1 MGIGP
6 LLLCVLL
13 IVVLWWGPG
22 WILGEALGV
31 RRVLLPVV
39 APLLG
44 MGVLTVI
51 GVMGNSLGLSWQ
63 LLPVTGVLLLLSAVL
78 FALRMALRRKFPD
91 KFGGPEKS
99 KPSIFGKSFFAGS
112 WWILLAGLLAGGAV
126 AATSWIVGTEGLLG
140 INQDWDIPWH
150 ANMIRLISVNHE
162 WDPSIA
168 GNFAY
173 YDTTISEAPIRSYPI
188 AFHAV
193 LSLFWPMSG
202 VSIPVFLNVFVMV
215 MMAVQ
220 LPLSTMALT
229 MLVTR
234 RPIAIAAAAAVSGW
248 FTVYPYD
255 LLWRGPLI
263 PFFAGM
269 LLVGPFAMLAV
280 KGAVERQKFW
290 IPGIAFGAVGLIAVH
305 PSLAFVVLPVL
316 LFWLLSAL
324 VRRKGRILGIT
335 VYLAVSGVMAVILG
349 LPIISQM
356 LKESERVSKQV
367 WAADTDRNGAIQ
379 NVLFL
384 NHGSMAMPIL
394 TALVAIGCLAVVL
407 RIRMWWYFG
416 PVLAFAF
423 LSVYTMGTD
432 NPRFMTLTAPFYDDQ
447 WRIFGILVML
457 LIPLAGLGVAQLG
470 EAIAWLVH
478 RVRRRQPDTGRGATA
493 AEETKIASRT
503 RTSTV
508 SAVAAAV
515 VLVVCGIA
523 AIPYFKQNAERIN
536 INTKVDGATLSASEV
551 GLLSKIDQYVPQDAT
566 VLNDSCDGS
575 VWMYALGNRMPM
587 IRHFEI
593 LPTNRQLLVL
603 QKLPELA
610 TDPEVRK
617 AASELGIEWVYVADG
632 KIRAWDEPK
641 PGLTQPDSIPY
652 LKLVVREG
660 NAALYQI
667 DWSQLPGGKDAFD
680 ADAANRL
687 QLDGV
692 SGILEN
698 RDPDGIA
705 PLGRIC

>member
-13 IVVLWWGPG
+13 IVALWWGPG
-22 WILGEALGV
+22 WLLGEALGV
-31 RRVLLPVV
+31 RRILLPVV

-51 GVMGNSLGLSWQ
+51 GVMGNALGLSWQ
-63 LLPVTGVLLLLSAVL
+63 LLPVVLVLVLLSAVL
-78 FALRMALRRKFPD
+78 FVARMAFQRRFPD
-91 KFGGPEKS
+91 KFDSPPVK
-99 KPSIFGKSFFAGS
+99 SIFGKHHFKGT
-112 WWILLAGLLAGGAV
+112 WWVIGAGLVAGGAV
-126 AATSWIVGTEGLLG
+126 AAVSWTVGTEGLLG

-173 YDTTISEAPIRSYPI
+173 YDTNIAEAPIRSYPI

-202 VSIPVFLNVFVMV
+202 VSIPVFLNVFVL
-215 MMAVQ
+215 MMMGVQ

-229 MLVTR
+229 MVVTR
-234 RPIAIAAAAAVSGW
+234 RPLAVAAAGAVSGW

-269 LLVGPFAMLAV
+269 LLVGPFVYLAV
-280 KGAVERQKFW
+280 KGAVDRRKFW

-316 LFWLLSAL
+316 VFWMLSAL
-324 VRRKGRILGIT
+324 IRRKGRILGIT
-335 VYLAVSGVMAVILG
+335 IYLAISGMLAVILG
-349 LPIISQM
+349 LPIITQM

-379 NVLFL
+379 NIIFL

-394 TALVAIGCLAVVL
+394 TGMVALGCLALVF

-432 NPRFMTLTAPFYDDQ
+432 NPRFMSLTAPFYDDQ

-457 LIPLAGLGVAQLG
+457 LIPLAGLGVAQVAEG
-470 EAIAWLVH
+470 VAWLV
-478 RVRRRQPDTGRGATA
+478 GR
-493 AEETKIASRT
+493 IRASR
-503 RTSTV
+503 STNQETG
-508 SAVAAAV
+508 SSRKGSPILTAAVAAAV
-515 VLVVCGIA
+515 LLVSGIA

-536 INTKVDGATLSASEV
+536 INTKVDGATLSKSEV
-551 GLLSKIDQYVPQDAT
+551 DLLSSMDRYVPQDAT

-603 QKLPELA
+603 QKLGDLA
-610 TDPEVRK
+610 TDDSARA
-617 AASELGIEWVYVADG
+617 AASELGIEWVYIADG
-632 KIRAWDEPK
+632 RIRAWDEPK

-652 LKLVVREG
+652 LKLVQREG

-667 DWSQLPGGKDAFD
+667 DWSQLPGGKQAFD
-680 ADAANRL
+680 AASKDRL

-698 RDPDGIA
+698 TKPDGIA

>member
-51 GVMGNSLGLSWQ
+51 GVMGNALGLSWQ
-63 LLPVTGVLLLLSAVL
+63 LLPVTAVLLVLCALL
-78 FALRMALRRKFPD
+78 FALRLALRRYFPD
-91 KFGGPEKS
+91 KFGTVAQP
-99 KPSIFGKSFFAGS
+99 PVFGKQLFRGS
-112 WWILLAGLLAGGAV
+112 WWILLAGLVAGGAV
-126 AATSWIVGTEGLLG
+126 AAVSWIVGTEGLQG

-173 YDTTISEAPIRSYPI
+173 YDTTIPEAPIRSYPI

-202 VSIPVFLNVFVMV
+202 VSIPVFLNVFVLV

-234 RPIAIAAAAAVSGW
+234 RPIALAAAAAVAGW

-269 LLVGPFAMLAV
+269 LLVGPFALLAV
-280 KGAVERQKFW
+280 KGALERQKFW

-316 LFWLLSAL
+316 IFWLLSAL
-324 VRRKGRILGIT
+324 IRRKGRILGIT
-335 VYLAVSGVMAVILG
+335 VYLAVSGVLAVVLG
-349 LPIISQM
+349 WPIIAQM

-379 NVLFL
+379 NIIFL

-394 TALVAIGCLAVVL
+394 TALVALGCLAVVL

-457 LIPLAGLGVAQLG
+457 LVPLAGLGVAQLA
-470 EAIAWLVH
+470 EAIAWLVAK
-478 RVRRRQPDTGRGATA
+478 VRNRSANSTTDGIKAGRRPSHVVT
-493 AEETKIASRT
+493 
-503 RTSTV
+503 
-508 SAVAAAV
+508 AVAAAA
-515 VLVVCGIA
+515 VLLVSGIA
-523 AIPYFKQNAERIN
+523 AIPYFKQNAQRIN

-551 GLLSKIDQYVPQDAT
+551 GLLSKIDQYVPEDAT

-610 TDPEVRK
+610 TDSEVRD
-617 AASELGIEWVYVADG
+617 AAAELGIEWVYIADG
-632 KIRAWDEPK
+632 RIRAWDEPK

-652 LKLVVREG
+652 LQLVVREG
-660 NAALYQI
+660 NAALYKI
-667 DWSQLPGGKDAFD
+667 DWSQLPGGKEAFD
-680 ADAANRL
+680 AAAKDRL

-698 RDPDGIA
+698 RNPDGIA

>member
-13 IVVLWWGPG
+13 IVVVWWGPG
-22 WILGEALGV
+22 WLLGEALGV
-31 RRVLLPVV
+31 RRTLLPVV

-44 MGVLTVI
+44 MGALSVI
-51 GVMGNSLGLSWQ
+51 GVTGHSLGLSWD
-63 LLPVTGVLLLLSAVL
+63 LLPVTAVLLVLAGILFGLRLS
-78 FALRMALRRKFPD
+78 LRRYF
-91 KFGGPEKS
+91 PEKFAAPVRTQ
-99 KPSIFGKSFFAGS
+99 PSIFGKHRFAGS
-112 WWILLAGLLAGGAV
+112 WWILLAGLVAGGAV
-126 AATSWIVGTEGLLG
+126 AAVSWIVGTEGLLG

-150 ANMIRLISVNHE
+150 ANMIRLLSVNHE
-162 WDPSIA
+162 WDPGVA

-173 YDTTISEAPIRSYPI
+173 YDTSIPDAPIRSYPI

-193 LSLFWPMSG
+193 LSLVWPMSG
-202 VSIPVFLNVFVMV
+202 VSIPVFLNVFVLV

-234 RPIAIAAAAAVSGW
+234 RPIAVAAAAAVSGW

-269 LLVGPFAMLAV
+269 LLVGPFAFLAV
-280 KGAVERQKFW
+280 KGALERQKFW
-290 IPGIAFGAVGLIAVH
+290 VLGIAVGAVGLIAVH

-316 LFWLLSAL
+316 VFWLLSAL
-324 VRRKGRILGIT
+324 IRRKGRILGIA
-335 VYLAVSGVMAVILG
+335 VYLAVSGVLAAIIG
-349 LPIISQM
+349 WPIIAQM
-356 LKESERVSKQV
+356 LKESERVSKMV
-367 WAADTDRNGAIQ
+367 WAPDTDRSGAIQ
-379 NVLFL
+379 NVIFL

-394 TALVAIGCLAVVL
+394 TALVAIGCIAVVF

-423 LSVYTMGTD
+423 LSVYTMGSD
-432 NPRFMTLTAPFYDDQ
+432 SPRFMTLTAPFYDDQ

-457 LIPLAGLGVAQLG
+457 LVPLAGLGVAQTA
-470 EAIAWLVH
+470 EAVEWVVR
-478 RVRRRQPDTGRGATA
+478 RVRGRQAAAGAKTERRPSHVV
-493 AEETKIASRT
+493 IAG
-503 RTSTV
+503 
-508 SAVAAAV
+508 SAVA
-515 VLVVCGIA
+515 VLLVSGIA

-536 INTKVDGATLSASEV
+536 INTKVNGATLSTSEV
-551 GLLSKIDQYVPQDAT
+551 QLLSSMDKYVPQDAT

-610 TDPEVRK
+610 TDAEARA
-617 AASELGIEWVYVADG
+617 AASELGIEWVYIADG
-632 KIRAWDEPK
+632 RIRAWDEPK
-641 PGLTQPDSIPY
+641 AGLTQPDSIPY
-652 LKLVVREG
+652 LDLVVREG
-660 NAALYQI
+660 NAALYKI
-667 DWSQLPGGKDAFD
+667 DWSQLPGGKEAFD
-680 ADAANRL
+680 ASAKDRV

-692 SGILEN
+692 AGILEN
-698 RDPDGIA
+698 RNPDGIA

>member
-51 GVMGNSLGLSWQ
+51 GVMGNALGLSWQ
-63 LLPVTGVLLLLSAVL
+63 LLPVTAVLLVLCALL
-78 FALRMALRRKFPD
+78 FALRLTLRRYFPD
-91 KFGGPEKS
+91 KFGTVDQ
-99 KPSIFGKSFFAGS
+99 PSVFGKQLFKGS
-112 WWILLAGLLAGGAV
+112 WWILLAGLVAGGAV
-126 AATSWIVGTEGLLG
+126 AAVSWIVGTEGLQG

-173 YDTTISEAPIRSYPI
+173 YDTTIPEAPIRSYPI

-193 LSLFWPMSG
+193 LSLFWPMSS
-202 VSIPVFLNVFVMV
+202 VSIPVFLNVFVLV

-234 RPIAIAAAAAVSGW
+234 RPIALAAAAAVAGW

-269 LLVGPFAMLAV
+269 LLVGPFALLAV
-280 KGAVERQKFW
+280 KGALERQKFW

-316 LFWLLSAL
+316 IFWFLSAL
-324 VRRKGRILGIT
+324 IRRKGRILGIT
-335 VYLAVSGVMAVILG
+335 VYLAVSGALAVVLG
-349 LPIISQM
+349 WPIIAQM

-379 NVLFL
+379 NIIFL

-394 TALVAIGCLAVVL
+394 TALVALGCLAVVL

-457 LIPLAGLGVAQLG
+457 LVPLAGLGVAQLA
-470 EAIAWLVH
+470 EAIAWLVAK
-478 RVRRRQPDTGRGATA
+478 VRGRSANSTTDGIKADRRPSHVVT
-493 AEETKIASRT
+493 
-503 RTSTV
+503 
-508 SAVAAAV
+508 AVAAAA
-515 VLVVCGIA
+515 VLLVSGIA
-523 AIPYFKQNAERIN
+523 AIPYFKQNAQRIN

-551 GLLSKIDQYVPQDAT
+551 GLLSKIDQYVPEDAT

-610 TDPEVRK
+610 TDSEVRD
-617 AASELGIEWVYVADG
+617 AAAELGIEWVYIADG
-632 KIRAWDEPK
+632 RIRAWDEPK
-641 PGLTQPDSIPY
+641 AGLTQPDSIPY
-652 LKLVVREG
+652 LQLVVREG
-660 NAALYQI
+660 NAALYKI
-667 DWSQLPGGKDAFD
+667 DWSQLPGGKEAFD
-680 ADAANRL
+680 AAAKDRL

-698 RDPDGIA
+698 RNPDGIA

>member
-44 MGVLTVI
+44 MGALTVI

-63 LLPVTGVLLLLSAVL
+63 LLPVTAVLLLLAAVL
-78 FALRMALRRKFPD
+78 FGLRFALRRYFPD
-91 KFGGPEKS
+91 KFGAPVRTQ
-99 KPSIFGKSFFAGS
+99 PSIFGKQRFTGS
-112 WWILLAGLLAGGAV
+112 WWILLAGLVAGGAV
-126 AATSWIVGTEGLLG
+126 AAVSWIVGTEGLQG

-173 YDTTISEAPIRSYPI
+173 YDTNIPEAPIRSYPI

-202 VSIPVFLNVFVMV
+202 VSIPVFLNVFVLV

-234 RPIAIAAAAAVSGW
+234 RPIAVAAAAAVSGW

-269 LLVGPFAMLAV
+269 LLVGPFAFLAV

-305 PSLAFVVLPVL
+305 PSLAFVVLPIL
-316 LFWLLSAL
+316 LFWLVSAL
-324 VRRKGRILGIT
+324 IRRKGRILGIT
-335 VYLAVSGVMAVILG
+335 VYLAVSGVLAVILG
-349 LPIISQM
+349 LPIIAQM

-379 NVLFL
+379 NIIFL

-394 TALVAIGCLAVVL
+394 TALVALGCLAIVL

-457 LIPLAGLGVAQLG
+457 LVPLAGLGVAQLA
-470 EAIAWLVH
+470 EAVAWLVAKI
-478 RVRRRQPDTGRGATA
+478 RSRSTASGERRRPSHVIT
-493 AEETKIASRT
+493 
-503 RTSTV
+503 
-508 SAVAAAV
+508 AVAAAA
-515 VLVVCGIA
+515 VLLVSGIA
-523 AIPYFKQNAERIN
+523 AIPYFKQNAQRIN

-551 GLLSKIDQYVPQDAT
+551 GLLSKMDQYVPQDAT

-610 TDPEVRK
+610 TDTEARD
-617 AASELGIEWVYVADG
+617 AAAELGIEWVYIADG
-632 KIRAWDEPK
+632 RIRAWDEPK
-641 PGLTQPDSIPY
+641 AGLTQPDSIPY

-667 DWSQLPGGKDAFD
+667 DWSQLPGGKEAFD
-680 ADAANRL
+680 AAAKDRV

-698 RDPDGIA
+698 RNPDGIA

>member
-51 GVMGNSLGLSWQ
+51 GVMGNALGLSWQ
-63 LLPVTGVLLLLSAVL
+63 LLPVTAVLLVLCALL
-78 FALRMALRRKFPD
+78 FALRLALRRYFPD
-91 KFGGPEKS
+91 KFGAADQP
-99 KPSIFGKSFFAGS
+99 PVFGKQRFAGS
-112 WWILLAGLLAGGAV
+112 WWILLAGLVAGGAV
-126 AATSWIVGTEGLLG
+126 AAVSWIVGTEGLQG

-173 YDTTISEAPIRSYPI
+173 YDTTIPEAPIRSYPI

-202 VSIPVFLNVFVMV
+202 VSIPVFLNVFVLV

-234 RPIAIAAAAAVSGW
+234 RPIALAAAAAVAGW

-269 LLVGPFAMLAV
+269 LLVGPFSLLAV

-316 LFWLLSAL
+316 IFWLLSAL

-335 VYLAVSGVMAVILG
+335 VYLAVSGALAVVLG
-349 LPIISQM
+349 WPIIAQM

-379 NVLFL
+379 NIIFL

-394 TALVAIGCLAVVL
+394 TALVALGCLAVVL

-457 LIPLAGLGVAQLG
+457 LVPLAGLGVAQLAEG
-470 EAIAWLVH
+470 IAWLVAKI
-478 RVRRRQPDTGRGATA
+478 RSKSEDSTTDETKTGRRPSHVVT
-493 AEETKIASRT
+493 
-503 RTSTV
+503 
-508 SAVAAAV
+508 AVAAAA
-515 VLVVCGIA
+515 VLLVSGIA
-523 AIPYFKQNAERIN
+523 AIPYFKQNAQRIN

-610 TDPEVRK
+610 TDTEVRE
-617 AASELGIEWVYVADG
+617 AAAELGIEWVYIADG
-632 KIRAWDEPK
+632 RIRAWDEPK
-641 PGLTQPDSIPY
+641 AGLTQPDSIPY
-652 LKLVVREG
+652 LQLVVREG
-660 NAALYQI
+660 NAALYKI
-667 DWSQLPGGKDAFD
+667 DWSQLPGGKEAFD
-680 ADAANRL
+680 AAAKDRV

-698 RDPDGIA
+698 RNPDGIA

>member
-22 WILGEALGV
+22 WLLGEALGV
-31 RRVLLPVV
+31 RRILLPVV

-51 GVMGNSLGLSWQ
+51 GVMGNALGLSWQ
-63 LLPVTGVLLLLSAVL
+63 LLPVVLVLVLLSGVLFVARL
-78 FALRMALRRKFPD
+78 ALQRRFPD
-91 KFGGPEKS
+91 KFDNPPVK
-99 KPSIFGKSFFAGS
+99 SIFGKHHFKGT
-112 WWILLAGLLAGGAV
+112 WLVIGAGLVAGGAV
-126 AATSWIVGTEGLLG
+126 AAVSWTVGTEGLLG

-173 YDTTISEAPIRSYPI
+173 YDTNIGEAPIRSYPI

-202 VSIPVFLNVFVMV
+202 VSIPVFLNVFVLV
-215 MMAVQ
+215 MMGVQ

-229 MLVTR
+229 MVVTR
-234 RPIAIAAAAAVSGW
+234 RPLAVAAAGAVSGW

-269 LLVGPFAMLAV
+269 LLVGPFVYLAV
-280 KGAVERQKFW
+280 KGAVDRRKFW

-316 LFWLLSAL
+316 VFWMLSAL
-324 VRRKGRILGIT
+324 VRRRGRILGIT
-335 VYLAVSGVMAVILG
+335 VYLAVSGVLAVVLG
-349 LPIISQM
+349 LPIITQM

-379 NVLFL
+379 NIIFL

-394 TALVAIGCLAVVL
+394 TAMVALGCLALVF

-432 NPRFMTLTAPFYDDQ
+432 NPRFMSLTAPFYDDQ

-457 LIPLAGLGVAQLG
+457 LIPLAGLGVAQTA
-470 EAIAWLVH
+470 EAVAWLVD
-478 RVRRRQPDTGRGATA
+478 RVR
-493 AEETKIASRT
+493 ASRST
-503 RTSTV
+503 NREVGSSHRGSTV
-508 SAVAAAV
+508 LTAAVAAAV
-515 VLVVCGIA
+515 LLVSGIA

-536 INTKVDGATLSASEV
+536 INTKVDGATLSKSEV
-551 GLLSKIDQYVPQDAT
+551 DLLSTMDRYVPQDAT

-603 QKLPELA
+603 QKLGDLA
-610 TDPEVRK
+610 SDDAARA
-617 AASELGIEWVYVADG
+617 AASELGIEWVYIADG
-632 KIRAWDEPK
+632 RIRAWDEPK

-667 DWSQLPGGKDAFD
+667 DWSQLPGGKQAFD
-680 ADAANRL
+680 AASKDRL

-698 RDPDGIA
+698 TKPDGIA

>member
-22 WILGEALGV
+22 WLLGEALGV
-31 RRVLLPVV
+31 RRILLPVV

-51 GVMGNSLGLSWQ
+51 GVMGNALGLSWQ
-63 LLPVTGVLLLLSAVL
+63 LLPVVLVLVLLSAFL
-78 FALRMALRRKFPD
+78 FVARLALQRRFPD
-91 KFGGPEKS
+91 KFDSPPAK
-99 KPSIFGKSFFAGS
+99 SIFGKHHFKGTWLVIA
-112 WWILLAGLLAGGAV
+112 AGLVAGGAV
-126 AATSWIVGTEGLLG
+126 AAVSWTVGTEGLLG

-173 YDTTISEAPIRSYPI
+173 YDTNIAEAPIRSYPI

-215 MMAVQ
+215 MMGVQ

-229 MLVTR
+229 MVVTR
-234 RPIAIAAAAAVSGW
+234 RPLAVAAAGAVSGW

-269 LLVGPFAMLAV
+269 LLVGPFVYLAV
-280 KGAVERQKFW
+280 KGAVDRRKFW

-316 LFWLLSAL
+316 VFWMLSAL
-324 VRRKGRILGIT
+324 IRRKGRILGIT
-335 VYLAVSGVMAVILG
+335 VYLAVSGVLAVILG
-349 LPIISQM
+349 LPIIAQM

-379 NVLFL
+379 NIIFL

-394 TALVAIGCLAVVL
+394 TAMVALGCLALVF

-423 LSVYTMGTD
+423 LSVYTMGSN
-432 NPRFMTLTAPFYDDQ
+432 NPRFMSLTAPFYDDQ

-457 LIPLAGLGVAQLG
+457 LIPLAGLGVAQVA
-470 EAIAWLVH
+470 EAVAWLI
-478 RVRRRQPDTGRGATA
+478 GRLR
-493 AEETKIASRT
+493 ASR
-503 RTSTV
+503 STNREV
-508 SAVAAAV
+508 GSSHRGSMVLTAAVAAAV
-515 VLVVCGIA
+515 LLVSGIA

-536 INTKVDGATLSASEV
+536 INTKVDGATLSKSEV
-551 GLLSKIDQYVPQDAT
+551 DLLSSMDRYVPQDAT

-603 QKLPELA
+603 QKLGDLA
-610 TDPEVRK
+610 SDDAARA
-617 AASELGIEWVYVADG
+617 AASELGIEWVYIADG
-632 KIRAWDEPK
+632 RIRAWDEPK

-667 DWSQLPGGKDAFD
+667 DWSQLPGGKQAFD
-680 ADAANRL
+680 AASKDRL

-698 RDPDGIA
+698 TKPDGIA

>member
-51 GVMGNSLGLSWQ
+51 GVMGNALGLSWQ
-63 LLPVTGVLLLLSAVL
+63 LLPVGAVLLLLSAVL
-78 FALRMALRRKFPD
+78 FGARLVLRRRFPD
-91 KFGGPEKS
+91 KFEAS
-99 KPSIFGKSFFAGS
+99 QRQSIFGKQHFKGA
-112 WWILLAGLLAGGAV
+112 WWVIGAGLLAGGAV
-126 AATSWIVGTEGLLG
+126 AAVCWTVGTEGLLG

-173 YDTTISEAPIRSYPI
+173 YDTNIAEAPIRSYPI

-202 VSIPVFLNVFVMV
+202 VSIPVFLNVFVLV

-229 MLVTR
+229 LVVTR
-234 RPIAIAAAAAVSGW
+234 RPIAVAAAGAVSGW
-248 FTVYPYD
+248 FTVFPYD

-269 LLVGPFAMLAV
+269 LLVGPFVFLAV
-280 KGAVERQKFW
+280 KGALERQKFW

-305 PSLAFVVLPVL
+305 PSLAFAVLPVL
-316 LFWLLSAL
+316 IFWMLSAL

-335 VYLAVSGVMAVILG
+335 VYLAVCGVLAVILG
-349 LPIISQM
+349 LPIIAQM

-379 NVLFL
+379 NIIFL

-394 TALVAIGCLAVVL
+394 TAMVALGCLALVF
-407 RIRMWWYFG
+407 RIRMWWYLG

-423 LSVYTMGTD
+423 LSVYTMGSD
-432 NPRFMTLTAPFYDDQ
+432 NPRFMALTAPFYDDQ

-457 LIPLAGLGVAQLG
+457 LVPLAGLGVTQLA
-470 EAIAWLVH
+470 EAIAWLVGRI
-478 RVRRRQPDTGRGATA
+478 RVARSTGDGTSKRLKFSHAVTA
-493 AEETKIASRT
+493 G
-503 RTSTV
+503 
-508 SAVAAAV
+508 AAAAIM
-515 VLVVCGIA
+515 LVSGIA
-523 AIPYFKQNAERIN
+523 AIPYFKQNAQRIN
-536 INTKVDGATLSASEV
+536 INTKVDGPTLSSSEV
-551 GLLSKIDQYVPQDAT
+551 DLLSSIDKYVPQDAT

-610 TDPEVRK
+610 TDEAARS
-617 AASELGIEWVYVADG
+617 AASELGIEWVYIADG
-632 KIRAWDEPK
+632 RIRAWDEPK
-641 PGLTQPDSIPY
+641 AGLTQPDSIPY

-667 DWSQLPGGKDAFD
+667 DWSQLPGGKEAFD
-680 ADAANRL
+680 AAAKDRL

-698 RDPDGIA
+698 TRPDGIA

>member
-51 GVMGNSLGLSWQ
+51 GVMGNALGLSWQ
-63 LLPVTGVLLLLSAVL
+63 LLPVTAVLLVLCALL
-78 FALRMALRRKFPD
+78 FALRLTLRRYFPD
-91 KFGGPEKS
+91 KFGTVAQP
-99 KPSIFGKSFFAGS
+99 PVFGKQLFKGS
-112 WWILLAGLLAGGAV
+112 WWILLAGLVAGGAV
-126 AATSWIVGTEGLLG
+126 AAVSWIVGTEGLQG

-173 YDTTISEAPIRSYPI
+173 YDTTIPEAPIRSYPI

-202 VSIPVFLNVFVMV
+202 VSIPVFLNVFVLV
-215 MMAVQ
+215 MMAIQ

-234 RPIAIAAAAAVSGW
+234 RPIALAAAAAVAGW

-269 LLVGPFAMLAV
+269 LLVGPFALLAV
-280 KGAVERQKFW
+280 KGALERQKFW

-316 LFWLLSAL
+316 IFWLLSAL
-324 VRRKGRILGIT
+324 IRRKGRILGIT
-335 VYLAVSGVMAVILG
+335 VYLAVSGVLAVVLG
-349 LPIISQM
+349 WPIIAQM

-367 WAADTDRNGAIQ
+367 WAADTDRNGAIL
-379 NVLFL
+379 NVIFL

-394 TALVAIGCLAVVL
+394 TALVALGCLAVVL

-457 LIPLAGLGVAQLG
+457 LVPLAGLGVAQLA
-470 EAIAWLVH
+470 EAIAWLVAK
-478 RVRRRQPDTGRGATA
+478 VRSRSANSTTDGITAGRRPSHVVT
-493 AEETKIASRT
+493 
-503 RTSTV
+503 
-508 SAVAAAV
+508 AVAAAA
-515 VLVVCGIA
+515 VLLVSGIA
-523 AIPYFKQNAERIN
+523 AIPYFKQNAQRIN

-551 GLLSKIDQYVPQDAT
+551 GLLSKIDEYVPEDAT

-610 TDPEVRK
+610 TDSEVRD
-617 AASELGIEWVYVADG
+617 AAAELGIEWVYIADG
-632 KIRAWDEPK
+632 RIRAWDEPK
-641 PGLTQPDSIPY
+641 AGLTQPDSIPY
-652 LKLVVREG
+652 LQLVVREG
-660 NAALYQI
+660 NAALYKI
-667 DWSQLPGGKDAFD
+667 DWSQLPGGKEAFD
-680 ADAANRL
+680 AAAKDRL

-698 RDPDGIA
+698 RNPDGIA

>member
-51 GVMGNSLGLSWQ
+51 GVMGNALGLSWQ
-63 LLPVTGVLLLLSAVL
+63 LLPVTAVLLVLCALL
-78 FALRMALRRKFPD
+78 FALRLTLRRYFPD
-91 KFGGPEKS
+91 KFGTVAQP
-99 KPSIFGKSFFAGS
+99 PVFGKQLFKGS
-112 WWILLAGLLAGGAV
+112 WWILLAGLVAGGAV
-126 AATSWIVGTEGLLG
+126 AAVSWIVGTEGLQG

-173 YDTTISEAPIRSYPI
+173 YDTTIPEAPIRSYPI

-202 VSIPVFLNVFVMV
+202 VSIPVFLNVFVLV

-234 RPIAIAAAAAVSGW
+234 RPIALAAAAAVAGW

-269 LLVGPFAMLAV
+269 LLVGPFALLAV

-316 LFWLLSAL
+316 IFWLISAL
-324 VRRKGRILGIT
+324 IRRKGRILGIT
-335 VYLAVSGVMAVILG
+335 VYLAVSGVLAVVLG
-349 LPIISQM
+349 WPIIAQM

-379 NVLFL
+379 NIIFL

-394 TALVAIGCLAVVL
+394 TALVALGCLAVVL

-457 LIPLAGLGVAQLG
+457 LVPLAGLGVAQVA
-470 EAIAWLVH
+470 EAIAWLVAK
-478 RVRRRQPDTGRGATA
+478 VRSRSANSTTDGIKAGRRPSHVVT
-493 AEETKIASRT
+493 
-503 RTSTV
+503 
-508 SAVAAAV
+508 AVAAAA
-515 VLVVCGIA
+515 VLLVSGIA

-536 INTKVDGATLSASEV
+536 INTKVNGATLSASEV

-610 TDPEVRK
+610 TDSEVRD
-617 AASELGIEWVYVADG
+617 AAAELGIEWVYIADG
-632 KIRAWDEPK
+632 RIRAWDEPK
-641 PGLTQPDSIPY
+641 AGLTQPDSIPY
-652 LKLVVREG
+652 LQLVVREG
-660 NAALYQI
+660 NAALYKI
-667 DWSQLPGGKDAFD
+667 DWSQLPGGKEAFD
-680 ADAANRL
+680 AAAKDRL

-698 RDPDGIA
+698 RNPDGIA

>member
-51 GVMGNSLGLSWQ
+51 GVMGNALGLSWQ
-63 LLPVTGVLLLLSAVL
+63 LLPVTAVLLVLCALLFVL
-78 FALRMALRRKFPD
+78 RLTLRRYFPD
-91 KFGGPEKS
+91 KFGTVAQP
-99 KPSIFGKSFFAGS
+99 PVFGKQVFKGS
-112 WWILLAGLLAGGAV
+112 WWILLAGLVAGGAV
-126 AATSWIVGTEGLLG
+126 AAVSWIVGTEGLQG

-173 YDTTISEAPIRSYPI
+173 YDTTIPEAPIRSYPI

-202 VSIPVFLNVFVMV
+202 VSIPVFLNVFVLV

-234 RPIAIAAAAAVSGW
+234 RPIALAAAAAVAGW

-269 LLVGPFAMLAV
+269 LLVGPFALLAV
-280 KGAVERQKFW
+280 KGALERQKFW

-316 LFWLLSAL
+316 IFWLLSAL
-324 VRRKGRILGIT
+324 IRRKGRILGIT
-335 VYLAVSGVMAVILG
+335 VYLAVSGVLAVVLG
-349 LPIISQM
+349 WPIIAQM

-379 NVLFL
+379 NVIFL

-394 TALVAIGCLAVVL
+394 TALVALGCLAVVL

-457 LIPLAGLGVAQLG
+457 LVPLAGLGVAQLA
-470 EAIAWLVH
+470 EAIAWLVAKL
-478 RVRRRQPDTGRGATA
+478 RNRSASSTTDRITAGRRPSHVVT
-493 AEETKIASRT
+493 
-503 RTSTV
+503 
-508 SAVAAAV
+508 AVAAAA
-515 VLVVCGIA
+515 VLLVSGIA
-523 AIPYFKQNAERIN
+523 AIPYFKQNAQRIN

-551 GLLSKIDQYVPQDAT
+551 GLLSKIDEYVPADAT

-610 TDPEVRK
+610 TDSEVRD
-617 AASELGIEWVYVADG
+617 AAAELGIEWVYIADG
-632 KIRAWDEPK
+632 RIRAWDEPK
-641 PGLTQPDSIPY
+641 AGLTQPDSIPY
-652 LKLVVREG
+652 LQLVVREG
-660 NAALYQI
+660 NAALYKI
-667 DWSQLPGGKDAFD
+667 DWSQLPGGKEAFD
-680 ADAANRL
+680 AAAKDRL

-698 RDPDGIA
+698 RNPDGIA

>member
-31 RRVLLPVV
+31 RRILLPVV

-51 GVMGNSLGLSWQ
+51 GVMGNALGLSWQ
-63 LLPVTGVLLLLSAVL
+63 LLPVTVVLLVLSALL
-78 FALRMALRRKFPD
+78 FALRLTLRRRFPD
-91 KFGGPEKS
+91 KFA
-99 KPSIFGKSFFAGS
+99 PSEQPAVFGKQRFAGS
-112 WWILLAGLLAGGAV
+112 WWILLAGLVAGGAV
-126 AATSWIVGTEGLLG
+126 AAVSWIVGTEGLQG

-173 YDTTISEAPIRSYPI
+173 YDTTIPEAPIRSYPI

-193 LSLFWPMSG
+193 LSLFWPMSS
-202 VSIPVFLNVFVMV
+202 VSIPVFLNVFVLV

-234 RPIAIAAAAAVSGW
+234 RPIAVAAAAAVAGW

-269 LLVGPFAMLAV
+269 LLVGPFALLAV

-316 LFWLLSAL
+316 VFWLLSAL
-324 VRRKGRILGIT
+324 IRRKGRILGIT
-335 VYLAVSGVMAVILG
+335 VYLAVSGVLAVVLG
-349 LPIISQM
+349 WPIIAQM

-379 NVLFL
+379 NVIFL

-394 TALVAIGCLAVVL
+394 TALVALGCLAVVL

-457 LIPLAGLGVAQLG
+457 LVPLAGLGVAQFA
-470 EAIAWLVH
+470 EAIAWLVAKI
-478 RVRRRQPDTGRGATA
+478 RSRSGNFTTEGTKAVRRRPSHVVTAGA
-493 AEETKIASRT
+493 
-503 RTSTV
+503 
-508 SAVAAAV
+508 AAAV
-515 VLVVCGIA
+515 LLVSGIA
-523 AIPYFKQNAERIN
+523 AIPYFKQNAQRIN

-610 TDPEVRK
+610 TDTEVRD
-617 AASELGIEWVYVADG
+617 AAAELGIEWVYIADG
-632 KIRAWDEPK
+632 RIRAWDEPK
-641 PGLTQPDSIPY
+641 AGLTQPDSIPY

-660 NAALYQI
+660 NAALYKI
-667 DWSQLPGGKDAFD
+667 DWSQLPGGKEAFD
-680 ADAANRL
+680 AAAKDRV

-698 RDPDGIA
+698 RNPDGIA

>member
-13 IVVLWWGPG
+13 IVLLWWGPG
-22 WILGEALGV
+22 WLLGEALGV
-31 RRVLLPVV
+31 RRILLPVV

-44 MGVLTVI
+44 MGVLSVI
-51 GVMGNSLGLSWQ
+51 GVLGHSVGMSWQ
-63 LLPVTGVLLLLSAVL
+63 LLPVVAVLLVLCAVL
-78 FALRMALRRKFPD
+78 FAGRMLLRRYFPD
-91 KFGGPEKS
+91 KFGRPGTARV
-99 KPSIFGKSFFAGS
+99 SIFGKQRMAGS
-112 WWILLAGLLAGGAV
+112 WWILLAGLVAGGVV
-126 AATSWIVGTEGLLG
+126 AAVSWTVGTEGLLG

-162 WDPSIA
+162 WDPSVA

-173 YDTTISEAPIRSYPI
+173 YDTSIADAPIRSYPI

-193 LSLFWPMSG
+193 LSLFWPLSN

-229 MLVTR
+229 MVVTR
-234 RPIAIAAAAAVSGW
+234 RPIAVAAAAAVSGW

-269 LLVGPFAMLAV
+269 VLVGPFVLLAV
-280 KGAVERQKFW
+280 KGALERQKFW
-290 IPGIAFGAVGLIAVH
+290 VPGIAFGAVGLIAVH

-316 LFWLLSAL
+316 FFWLLAAL
-324 VRRKGRILGIT
+324 VRRRGRILGIV
-335 VYLAVSGVMAVILG
+335 VYLAVSGVLAAIIG
-349 LPIISQM
+349 WPIIAEM
-356 LKESERVSKQV
+356 LGESARVSKQV

-379 NVLFL
+379 NIIFL

-394 TALVAIGCLAVVL
+394 TAFVAIGCLAAVL

-423 LSVYTMGTD
+423 LSVYTMGSN
-432 NPRFMTLTAPFYDDQ
+432 NPRFLALTAPFYDDQ
-447 WRIFGILVML
+447 WRVFGILVML
-457 LIPLAGLGVAQLG
+457 LVPLAGLGIAQVA
-470 EAIAWLVH
+470 EAVEWI
-478 RVRRRQPDTGRGATA
+478 VRRIRSRPRSAPEAGESSRRRPSHAVVAGA
-493 AEETKIASRT
+493 
-503 RTSTV
+503 
-508 SAVAAAV
+508 AAAV
-515 VLVVCGIA
+515 LLVAGIA
-523 AIPYFKQNAERIN
+523 AVPYFKQNAERIN
-536 INTKVDGATLSASEV
+536 INTKVSGATLSSSEV
-551 GLLSKIDQYVPQDAT
+551 DLLTRIGQYVPQDAT
-566 VLNDSCDGS
+566 VLNDACDGS

-610 TDPEVRK
+610 TDPQARA
-617 AASELGIEWVYVADG
+617 AASELGIEWVYIADG
-632 KIRAWDEPK
+632 RIRAWDEPK
-641 PGLTQPDSIPY
+641 AGLTHPQSIPY
-652 LKLVVREG
+652 LNLVVREG
-660 NAALYQI
+660 NAALYKI
-667 DWSQLPGGKDAFD
+667 DWSKLPGGKTAFD
-680 ADAANRL
+680 ADAKDRV
-687 QLDGV
+687 QMDGV
-692 SGILEN
+692 AGVLEN
-698 RDPDGIA
+698 KNPDGIA

>member
-51 GVMGNSLGLSWQ
+51 GVMGNALGLSWQ
-63 LLPVTGVLLLLSAVL
+63 LLPVTAVLLVLCALL
-78 FALRMALRRKFPD
+78 FALRLTLRRYFPD
-91 KFGGPEKS
+91 KFGTVDQ
-99 KPSIFGKSFFAGS
+99 PSVFGKQLFKGS
-112 WWILLAGLLAGGAV
+112 WWILLAGLVAGGAV
-126 AATSWIVGTEGLLG
+126 AAVSWIVGTEGLQG

-173 YDTTISEAPIRSYPI
+173 YDTIIPEAPIRSYPI

-193 LSLFWPMSG
+193 LSLFWPMSS
-202 VSIPVFLNVFVMV
+202 VSIPVFLNVFVLV

-234 RPIAIAAAAAVSGW
+234 RPIALAAAAAVAGW

-269 LLVGPFAMLAV
+269 LLVGPFALLAV
-280 KGAVERQKFW
+280 KGALERQKFW

-316 LFWLLSAL
+316 IFWFLSAL
-324 VRRKGRILGIT
+324 IRRKGRILGIT
-335 VYLAVSGVMAVILG
+335 VYLAVSGALAVVLG
-349 LPIISQM
+349 WPIIAQM

-379 NVLFL
+379 NIIFL

-394 TALVAIGCLAVVL
+394 TALVALGCLAVVL

-457 LIPLAGLGVAQLG
+457 LVPLAGLGVAQLA
-470 EAIAWLVH
+470 EAIAWLVAK
-478 RVRRRQPDTGRGATA
+478 VRSRSANSTTDGIKAGRRPSHVVT
-493 AEETKIASRT
+493 
-503 RTSTV
+503 
-508 SAVAAAV
+508 AVAAAA
-515 VLVVCGIA
+515 VLLVSGIA
-523 AIPYFKQNAERIN
+523 AIPYFKQNAQRIN

-551 GLLSKIDQYVPQDAT
+551 GLLSKIDQYVPEDAT

-610 TDPEVRK
+610 TDSEVRD
-617 AASELGIEWVYVADG
+617 AAAELGIEWVYIADG
-632 KIRAWDEPK
+632 RIRAWDEPK
-641 PGLTQPDSIPY
+641 AGLTQPDSIPY
-652 LKLVVREG
+652 LQLVVREG
-660 NAALYQI
+660 NAALYKI
-667 DWSQLPGGKDAFD
+667 DWSQLPGGKEAFD
-680 ADAANRL
+680 AAAKDRL

-698 RDPDGIA
+698 RNPDGIA

>member
-51 GVMGNSLGLSWQ
+51 GVMGNALGLSWQ
-63 LLPVTGVLLLLSAVL
+63 LLPVTAVLLVLCALL
-78 FALRMALRRKFPD
+78 FALRLALRRYFPD
-91 KFGGPEKS
+91 KFGAADQP
-99 KPSIFGKSFFAGS
+99 PVFGKQRFAGS
-112 WWILLAGLLAGGAV
+112 WWILLAGLVAGGAV
-126 AATSWIVGTEGLLG
+126 AAVSWIVGTEGLQG

-173 YDTTISEAPIRSYPI
+173 YDTTIPEAPIRSYPI

-202 VSIPVFLNVFVMV
+202 VSIPVFLNVFVLV

-234 RPIAIAAAAAVSGW
+234 RPIALAAAAAVAGW

-269 LLVGPFAMLAV
+269 LLVGPFALLAV

-316 LFWLLSAL
+316 IFWLLSAL

-335 VYLAVSGVMAVILG
+335 VYLAVSGALAVVLG
-349 LPIISQM
+349 WPIIAQM
-356 LKESERVSKQV
+356 LKESERVSRQV

-379 NVLFL
+379 NIIFL

-394 TALVAIGCLAVVL
+394 TALVALGCLAVVL

-457 LIPLAGLGVAQLG
+457 LVPLAGLGVAQLAEG
-470 EAIAWLVH
+470 FAWLVAKI
-478 RVRRRQPDTGRGATA
+478 RSKSEDSTTDEMKTGRRPSHVVT
-493 AEETKIASRT
+493 
-503 RTSTV
+503 
-508 SAVAAAV
+508 AVAAAV
-515 VLVVCGIA
+515 VLLVSGIA
-523 AIPYFKQNAERIN
+523 AIPYFKQNAQRIN

-610 TDPEVRK
+610 TDTEVRE
-617 AASELGIEWVYVADG
+617 AAAELGIEWVYIADG
-632 KIRAWDEPK
+632 RIRAWDEPK
-641 PGLTQPDSIPY
+641 AGLTQPDSVPY
-652 LKLVVREG
+652 LQLVVREG
-660 NAALYQI
+660 NAALYKI
-667 DWSQLPGGKDAFD
+667 DWSQLPGGKEAFD
-680 ADAANRL
+680 AAAKDRV

-698 RDPDGIA
+698 RNPDGIA

>member
-63 LLPVTGVLLLLSAVL
+63 LLPVTAVLLLLAAVL
-78 FALRMALRRKFPD
+78 FGLRLTLRRYFPD
-91 KFGGPEKS
+91 KFGAPIRTQ
-99 KPSIFGKSFFAGS
+99 PSIFGKHRFAGS
-112 WWILLAGLLAGGAV
+112 WWILLAGLVAGGAV
-126 AATSWIVGTEGLLG
+126 AAVSWIVGTEGLQG

-173 YDTTISEAPIRSYPI
+173 YDTNIPEAPIRSYPI

-202 VSIPVFLNVFVMV
+202 VSIPVFLNVFVLV

-234 RPIAIAAAAAVSGW
+234 RPIAVAAAAAVSGW

-269 LLVGPFAMLAV
+269 LLVGPFAFLAI
-280 KGAVERQKFW
+280 KGSVERQKFW

-305 PSLAFVVLPVL
+305 PSLAFVVLPIL
-316 LFWLLSAL
+316 LFWLVSAL
-324 VRRKGRILGIT
+324 IRRKGRILGIT
-335 VYLAVSGVMAVILG
+335 VYLAVSGLLAVILG

-379 NVLFL
+379 NIIFL

-394 TALVAIGCLAVVL
+394 TALVAFGCLAVVL

-457 LIPLAGLGVAQLG
+457 LVPLAGLGVAQLA
-470 EAIAWLVH
+470 EAVAWLVAKIRSRSTH
-478 RVRRRQPDTGRGATA
+478 TA
-493 AEETKIASRT
+493 DPR
-503 RTSTV
+503 RTSHVIT
-508 SAVAAAV
+508 AVAAAA
-515 VLVVCGIA
+515 VLLVSGIA
-523 AIPYFKQNAERIN
+523 AIPYFKQNAQRIN

-551 GLLSKIDQYVPQDAT
+551 GLLSKMDQYVPQDAT

-610 TDPEVRK
+610 SDAEARD
-617 AASELGIEWVYVADG
+617 AAAELGIEWVYIADG
-632 KIRAWDEPK
+632 RIRAWDEPK
-641 PGLTQPDSIPY
+641 AGLTQPDSIPY

-667 DWSQLPGGKDAFD
+667 DWSQLPGGKEAFD
-680 ADAANRL
+680 AAAKDRV

-698 RDPDGIA
+698 RNPDGIA

>member
-51 GVMGNSLGLSWQ
+51 GVMGNALGLSWQ
-63 LLPVTGVLLLLSAVL
+63 LLPVTAVLLVLCALL
-78 FALRMALRRKFPD
+78 FALRLALRRYFPD
-91 KFGGPEKS
+91 KFGAAEQP
-99 KPSIFGKSFFAGS
+99 PVFGKQRFAGS
-112 WWILLAGLLAGGAV
+112 WWILLAGLVAGGAV
-126 AATSWIVGTEGLLG
+126 AAVSWIVGTEGLQG

-173 YDTTISEAPIRSYPI
+173 YDTTIPEAPIRSYPI

-202 VSIPVFLNVFVMV
+202 VSIPVFLNVFVLV

-234 RPIAIAAAAAVSGW
+234 RPIALAAAAAVAGW

-269 LLVGPFAMLAV
+269 LLVGPFALLAV

-316 LFWLLSAL
+316 IFWLLSAL

-335 VYLAVSGVMAVILG
+335 VYLAVSGALAVVLG
-349 LPIISQM
+349 WPIIAQM

-379 NVLFL
+379 NIIFL

-394 TALVAIGCLAVVL
+394 TALVALGCLAVVL

-457 LIPLAGLGVAQLG
+457 LVPLAGLGVAQLAEG
-470 EAIAWLVH
+470 IAWLVAKI
-478 RVRRRQPDTGRGATA
+478 RSKSEDSTTDETKTGRRPSHVVT
-493 AEETKIASRT
+493 
-503 RTSTV
+503 
-508 SAVAAAV
+508 AVAAAA
-515 VLVVCGIA
+515 VLLVSGIA
-523 AIPYFKQNAERIN
+523 AIPYFKQNAQRIN

-610 TDPEVRK
+610 TDTEVRE
-617 AASELGIEWVYVADG
+617 AAAELGIEWVYIADG
-632 KIRAWDEPK
+632 RIRAWDEPK
-641 PGLTQPDSIPY
+641 AGLTQPDSIPY
-652 LKLVVREG
+652 LQLVVREG
-660 NAALYQI
+660 NAALYKI
-667 DWSQLPGGKDAFD
+667 DWSQLPGGKEAFD
-680 ADAANRL
+680 AAAKDRV

-698 RDPDGIA
+698 RNPDGIA

>member
-22 WILGEALGV
+22 WLLGEALGV
-31 RRVLLPVV
+31 RRTILPVV

-44 MGVLTVI
+44 MGALTVI
-51 GVMGNSLGLSWQ
+51 GVMGHSLGLSWE
-63 LLPVTGVLLLLSAVL
+63 LLPVAAVLLVLAGVL
-78 FALRMALRRKFPD
+78 FALRSFLQRRFPGT
-91 KFGGPEKS
+91 FGLPVRTDPGV
-99 KPSIFGKSFFAGS
+99 FGKHHISGA
-112 WWILLAGLLAGGAV
+112 WWILLAGLVAGGAV
-126 AATSWIVGTEGLLG
+126 AAVSWTVGTEGLLG

-162 WDPSIA
+162 WDPGIA

-173 YDTTISEAPIRSYPI
+173 YDTSIADAPIRSYPI
-188 AFHAV
+188 AFHAL
-193 LSLFWPMSG
+193 LSLVWPLTG
-202 VSIPVFLNVFVMV
+202 VSIPVFLNVFVLV

-229 MLVTR
+229 MVVTR
-234 RPIAIAAAAAVSGW
+234 RPIAVAAAGAVSGW

-269 LLVGPFAMLAV
+269 LLVGPFAFLAI
-280 KGAVERQKFW
+280 KGALEQRKFW

-305 PSLAFVVLPVL
+305 PSLAFVVLPL
-316 LFWLLSAL
+316 LVFWFLSAAI
-324 VRRKGRILGIT
+324 RRKGRILGIT
-335 VYLAVSGVMAVILG
+335 VYLAVAGILAVVLG
-349 LPIISQM
+349 LPIIQQM
-356 LKESERVSKQV
+356 LKESERVSKMM
-367 WAADTDRNGAIQ
+367 WAPDTDRNGAIQ
-379 NVLFL
+379 NIIFL
-384 NHGSMAMPIL
+384 HHGSIAMPIL
-394 TALVAIGCLAVVL
+394 TVLVALGCLAVVF

-423 LSVYTMGTD
+423 LSVYTMGSD
-432 NPRFMTLTAPFYDDQ
+432 SPRFLNLTAPFYDDQ

-457 LIPLAGLGVAQLG
+457 LVPLAGLGVAQAA
-470 EAIAWLVH
+470 EAVEWLAA
-478 RVRRRQPDTGRGATA
+478 RIRARRSSPSEDGNDARRRP
-493 AEETKIASRT
+493 SRLV
-503 RTSTV
+503 TV
-508 SAVAAAV
+508 TAAV
-515 VLVVCGIA
+515 VVLLAAGIA
-523 AIPYFKQNAERIN
+523 ATPYFKQNAERIN

-551 GLLSKIDQYVPQDAT
+551 DLLSKMDQYVPQDAT

-587 IRHFEI
+587 IRHFEV

-610 TDPEVRK
+610 TDAEARA
-617 AASELGIEWVYVADG
+617 AASELGIEWVYIADG
-632 KIRAWDEPK
+632 RIRAWDEPK

-652 LKLVVREG
+652 LKLVTREG
-660 NAALYQI
+660 NAALYRI
-667 DWSQLPGGKDAFD
+667 DWSLLPGGKEAFD
-680 ADAANRL
+680 ADAKDRV

-692 SGILEN
+692 PGILEN
-698 RDPDGIA
+698 RNPDGIA

>member
-22 WILGEALGV
+22 WLLGEALGV
-31 RRVLLPVV
+31 RRILLPVV

-51 GVMGNSLGLSWQ
+51 GVMGNALGLSWQ
-63 LLPVTGVLLLLSAVL
+63 LLPVVLVLLLLSAVL
-78 FALRMALRRKFPD
+78 FVARLALQRRFPD
-91 KFGGPEKS
+91 KFDNPPAK
-99 KPSIFGKSFFAGS
+99 SIFGKHHFKGT
-112 WWILLAGLLAGGAV
+112 WVVILAGLVAGGAV
-126 AATSWIVGTEGLLG
+126 AAVSWTVGTEGLLG

-173 YDTTISEAPIRSYPI
+173 YDTNIAEAPIRSYPI

-202 VSIPVFLNVFVMV
+202 VSIPVFLNVFVLV
-215 MMAVQ
+215 MMGVQ

-229 MLVTR
+229 MVVTR
-234 RPIAIAAAAAVSGW
+234 RPLAVAAAGAVSGW

-269 LLVGPFAMLAV
+269 LLVGPFVYLAV
-280 KGAVERQKFW
+280 KGAVDRRKFW

-316 LFWLLSAL
+316 VFWMLSAL

-335 VYLAVSGVMAVILG
+335 VYLAVSGVLAVILG
-349 LPIISQM
+349 LPIITQM

-379 NVLFL
+379 NIIFL

-394 TALVAIGCLAVVL
+394 TAMVALGCLALVF

-432 NPRFMTLTAPFYDDQ
+432 NPRFMSLTAPFYDDQ

-457 LIPLAGLGVAQLG
+457 LIPLAGLGVAQVA
-470 EAIAWLVH
+470 EAVAWLVG
-478 RVRRRQPDTGRGATA
+478 RVR
-493 AEETKIASRT
+493 ASRST
-503 RTSTV
+503 NREVGSSRRGSTV
-508 SAVAAAV
+508 LTAAVAAAAL
-515 VLVVCGIA
+515 LVSGIA

-536 INTKVDGATLSASEV
+536 INTKVDGATLSKSEV
-551 GLLSKIDQYVPQDAT
+551 DLLSTMDRYVPQDAT

-603 QKLPELA
+603 QKLGDLA
-610 TDPEVRK
+610 SDDAARA
-617 AASELGIEWVYVADG
+617 AASELGIEWVYIADG
-632 KIRAWDEPK
+632 RIRAWDEPK

-667 DWSQLPGGKDAFD
+667 DWSQLPGGKQAFD
-680 ADAANRL
+680 AASGDRL

-698 RDPDGIA
+698 TKPDGIA

>member
-51 GVMGNSLGLSWQ
+51 GVMGNALGLSWQ
-63 LLPVTGVLLLLSAVL
+63 LLPVTAVLLVLSALL
-78 FALRMALRRKFPD
+78 FALRFTLRRYFPD
-91 KFGGPEKS
+91 KFGSAARPAV
-99 KPSIFGKSFFAGS
+99 FGKHRFAGS
-112 WWILLAGLLAGGAV
+112 WWILLAGLVAGGAV
-126 AATSWIVGTEGLLG
+126 AAVSWIVGTEGLQG

-173 YDTTISEAPIRSYPI
+173 YDTNIPEAPIRSYPI

-202 VSIPVFLNVFVMV
+202 VSIPVFLNVFVLV

-234 RPIAIAAAAAVSGW
+234 RPIAVAAAAAVAGW

-269 LLVGPFAMLAV
+269 LLVGPFALLAV

-335 VYLAVSGVMAVILG
+335 VYLAVSGVLAVILG
-349 LPIISQM
+349 WPIIAQM

-379 NVLFL
+379 NIIFL

-394 TALVAIGCLAVVL
+394 TALVAFGCLAVVL
-407 RIRMWWYFG
+407 RIRMWWYLG

-457 LIPLAGLGVAQLG
+457 LVPLAGLGVAQLA
-470 EAIAWLVH
+470 EAIAWLVA
-478 RVRRRQPDTGRGATA
+478 RIRSRPAKSTPDGIQAGRRPSHVVTA
-493 AEETKIASRT
+493 AA
-503 RTSTV
+503 
-508 SAVAAAV
+508 AAAV
-515 VLVVCGIA
+515 LLVSGIA

-551 GLLSKIDQYVPQDAT
+551 GLLSRIDQFVPEDAT

-610 TDPEVRK
+610 TDPEVRD
-617 AASELGIEWVYVADG
+617 AAAELGIEWVYIADG
-632 KIRAWDEPK
+632 RIRAWDEPK
-641 PGLTQPDSIPY
+641 AGLTQPDSIPY
-652 LKLVVREG
+652 LQLVVREG
-660 NAALYQI
+660 NAALYKI
-667 DWSQLPGGKDAFD
+667 DWSQLPGGKEAFD
-680 ADAANRL
+680 AAATDRL

-698 RDPDGIA
+698 RNPDGIA

>member
-22 WILGEALGV
+22 WLLGEALGV
-31 RRVLLPVV
+31 RRILLPVV

-51 GVMGNSLGLSWQ
+51 GVMGNALGLSWQ
-63 LLPVTGVLLLLSAVL
+63 LLPVVLVLLLLSAFL
-78 FALRMALRRKFPD
+78 FVARLALQRRFPD
-91 KFGGPEKS
+91 KFDNPPAK
-99 KPSIFGKSFFAGS
+99 SIFGKHHFKGT
-112 WWILLAGLLAGGAV
+112 WVVILAGLVAGGAV
-126 AATSWIVGTEGLLG
+126 AAVSWTVGTEGLLG

-173 YDTTISEAPIRSYPI
+173 YDTNIAEAPIRSYPI

-202 VSIPVFLNVFVMV
+202 VSIPVFLNVFVLV
-215 MMAVQ
+215 MMGVQ
-220 LPLSTMALT
+220 LPLSAMALT
-229 MLVTR
+229 MVVTR
-234 RPIAIAAAAAVSGW
+234 RPLAVAAAGAVSGW

-269 LLVGPFAMLAV
+269 LLVGPFVYLAV
-280 KGAVERQKFW
+280 KGAVDRRKFW

-316 LFWLLSAL
+316 VFWMLSAL

-335 VYLAVSGVMAVILG
+335 VYLAVSGVLAVILG
-349 LPIISQM
+349 LPIITQM

-379 NVLFL
+379 NIIFL

-394 TALVAIGCLAVVL
+394 TAMVALGCLALVF

-432 NPRFMTLTAPFYDDQ
+432 NPRFMSLTAPFYDDQ

-457 LIPLAGLGVAQLG
+457 LIPLAGLGVAQVA
-470 EAIAWLVH
+470 EAVAWLVG
-478 RVRRRQPDTGRGATA
+478 RVR
-493 AEETKIASRT
+493 ASRST
-503 RTSTV
+503 NREVGSSNRGSTV
-508 SAVAAAV
+508 LTAAVAAAV
-515 VLVVCGIA
+515 LLVSGIA

-536 INTKVDGATLSASEV
+536 INTKVDGATLSKSEV
-551 GLLSKIDQYVPQDAT
+551 DLLSTMDRYVPQDAT

-603 QKLPELA
+603 QKLGDLA
-610 TDPEVRK
+610 SDDAARA
-617 AASELGIEWVYVADG
+617 AASELGIEWVYIADG
-632 KIRAWDEPK
+632 RIRAWDEPK

-667 DWSQLPGGKDAFD
+667 DWSQLPGGKQAFD
-680 ADAANRL
+680 AASKDRL

-698 RDPDGIA
+698 TKPDGIA

>member
-22 WILGEALGV
+22 WLLGEALGV
-31 RRVLLPVV
+31 RRILLPVV

-51 GVMGNSLGLSWQ
+51 GVMGNALGLSWQ
-63 LLPVTGVLLLLSAVL
+63 LLPVVLVLLLLSAVL
-78 FALRMALRRKFPD
+78 FVARLALQRRFPD
-91 KFGGPEKS
+91 KFDNPPAK
-99 KPSIFGKSFFAGS
+99 SIFGKHHFKGT
-112 WWILLAGLLAGGAV
+112 WVVILAGLVAGGAV
-126 AATSWIVGTEGLLG
+126 AAVSWTVGTEGLLG

-173 YDTTISEAPIRSYPI
+173 YDTNIAEAPIRSYPI

-202 VSIPVFLNVFVMV
+202 VSIPVFLNVFVLV
-215 MMAVQ
+215 MMGVQ

-229 MLVTR
+229 MVVTR
-234 RPIAIAAAAAVSGW
+234 RPLAVAAAGAVSGW

-269 LLVGPFAMLAV
+269 LLVGPFVYLAV
-280 KGAVERQKFW
+280 KGAVDRRKFW

-316 LFWLLSAL
+316 VFWMLSAL

-335 VYLAVSGVMAVILG
+335 VYLAVSGVLAVILG
-349 LPIISQM
+349 LPIITQM

-379 NVLFL
+379 NIIFL

-394 TALVAIGCLAVVL
+394 TAMVALGCLALVF

-432 NPRFMTLTAPFYDDQ
+432 NPRFMSLTAPFYDDQ

-457 LIPLAGLGVAQLG
+457 LIPLAGLGVAQVA
-470 EAIAWLVH
+470 EAVAWLVG
-478 RVRRRQPDTGRGATA
+478 RVR
-493 AEETKIASRT
+493 ASRST
-503 RTSTV
+503 NREVGSSRRGSTV
-508 SAVAAAV
+508 LTAAVAAAV
-515 VLVVCGIA
+515 LLVSGIA

-536 INTKVDGATLSASEV
+536 INTKVDGATLSKSEV
-551 GLLSKIDQYVPQDAT
+551 DLLSTMDRYVPQDAT

-603 QKLPELA
+603 QKLGDLA
-610 TDPEVRK
+610 SDDAARA
-617 AASELGIEWVYVADG
+617 AASELGIEWVYIADG
-632 KIRAWDEPK
+632 RIRAWDEPK

-667 DWSQLPGGKDAFD
+667 DWSQLPGGKQAFD
-680 ADAANRL
+680 AASKDRL

-698 RDPDGIA
+698 TKPDGIA

>member
-22 WILGEALGV
+22 WLLGEALGV
-31 RRVLLPVV
+31 RRILLPVV

-51 GVMGNSLGLSWQ
+51 GVMGNALGLSWQ
-63 LLPVTGVLLLLSAVL
+63 LLPVVLVLLLLSAVL
-78 FALRMALRRKFPD
+78 FVARLALQRRFPD
-91 KFGGPEKS
+91 KFDNPPAK
-99 KPSIFGKSFFAGS
+99 SIFGKHHFKGT
-112 WWILLAGLLAGGAV
+112 WVVILAGLVAGGAV
-126 AATSWIVGTEGLLG
+126 AAVSWTVGTEGLLG

-173 YDTTISEAPIRSYPI
+173 YDTNIAEAPIRSYPI

-202 VSIPVFLNVFVMV
+202 VSIPVFLNVFVLV
-215 MMAVQ
+215 MMGVQ

-229 MLVTR
+229 MVVTR
-234 RPIAIAAAAAVSGW
+234 RPLAVAAAGAVSGW

-269 LLVGPFAMLAV
+269 LLVGPFVYLAV
-280 KGAVERQKFW
+280 KGAVDRRKFW

-316 LFWLLSAL
+316 VSWMLSAL

-335 VYLAVSGVMAVILG
+335 VYLAVSGVLAVILG
-349 LPIISQM
+349 LPIITQM

-379 NVLFL
+379 NIIFL

-394 TALVAIGCLAVVL
+394 TAMVALGCLALVF

-432 NPRFMTLTAPFYDDQ
+432 NPRFMSLTAPFYDDQ

-457 LIPLAGLGVAQLG
+457 LIPLAGLGVAQVA
-470 EAIAWLVH
+470 EAVAWLVG
-478 RVRRRQPDTGRGATA
+478 RVR
-493 AEETKIASRT
+493 ASRST
-503 RTSTV
+503 NREVGSSRRGSTV
-508 SAVAAAV
+508 LTAAVAAAV
-515 VLVVCGIA
+515 LLVSGIA

-536 INTKVDGATLSASEV
+536 INTKVDGATLSKSEV
-551 GLLSKIDQYVPQDAT
+551 DLLSTMDRYVPQDAT

-603 QKLPELA
+603 QKLGDLA
-610 TDPEVRK
+610 SDDAARA
-617 AASELGIEWVYVADG
+617 AASELGIEWVYIADG
-632 KIRAWDEPK
+632 RIRAWDEPK

-667 DWSQLPGGKDAFD
+667 DWSQLPGGKQAFD
-680 ADAANRL
+680 AASKDRL

-698 RDPDGIA
+698 TKPDGIA

>member
-1 MGIGP
+1 
-6 LLLCVLL
+6 L
-13 IVVLWWGPG
+13 
-22 WILGEALGV
+22 
-31 RRVLLPVV
+31 
-39 APLLG
+39 
-44 MGVLTVI
+44 VI
-51 GVMGNSLGLSWQ
+51 
-63 LLPVTGVLLLLSAVL
+63 A
-78 FALRMALRRKFPD
+78 
-91 KFGGPEKS
+91 
-99 KPSIFGKSFFAGS
+99 
-112 WWILLAGLLAGGAV
+112 AGLVAGGAV
-126 AATSWIVGTEGLLG
+126 AAVSWTVGTEGLLG

-173 YDTTISEAPIRSYPI
+173 YDTNIAEAPIRSYPI

-215 MMAVQ
+215 MMGVQ

-229 MLVTR
+229 MVVTR
-234 RPIAIAAAAAVSGW
+234 RPLAVAAAGGVSGW

-269 LLVGPFAMLAV
+269 LLVGPFVYLAV
-280 KGAVERQKFW
+280 KGAVDRRKFW

-316 LFWLLSAL
+316 VFWMLSAL
-324 VRRKGRILGIT
+324 IRRKGRILGIT
-335 VYLAVSGVMAVILG
+335 VYLAVSGVLAVILG
-349 LPIISQM
+349 LPIIAQM

-379 NVLFL
+379 NIIFL

-394 TALVAIGCLAVVL
+394 TAMVALGCLALVF

-416 PVLAFAF
+416 PVLAFAS
-423 LSVYTMGTD
+423 LSVYTMGSN
-432 NPRFMTLTAPFYDDQ
+432 NPRFMSLTAPFYDDQ

-457 LIPLAGLGVAQLG
+457 LIPLAGLGVAQVA
-470 EAIAWLVH
+470 EAVAWLI
-478 RVRRRQPDTGRGATA
+478 GRLR
-493 AEETKIASRT
+493 ASR
-503 RTSTV
+503 STNREV
-508 SAVAAAV
+508 GSSHRGSMVLTAAVAAAV
-515 VLVVCGIA
+515 LLVSGIA

-536 INTKVDGATLSASEV
+536 INTKVDGATLSKSEV
-551 GLLSKIDQYVPQDAT
+551 DLLSSMDRYVPQDAT

-603 QKLPELA
+603 QKLGDLA
-610 TDPEVRK
+610 SDDAARA
-617 AASELGIEWVYVADG
+617 AASELGIEWVYIADG
-632 KIRAWDEPK
+632 RIRAWDEPK

-667 DWSQLPGGKDAFD
+667 DWSQLPGGKQAFD
-680 ADAANRL
+680 AASKDRL

-698 RDPDGIA
+698 TKPDGIA

>member
-13 IVVLWWGPG
+13 IIVLWWGPG
-22 WILGEALGV
+22 WLLGEALGV
-31 RRVLLPVV
+31 RRTLLPVV

-44 MGVLTVI
+44 MGALTVI

-63 LLPVTGVLLLLSAVL
+63 LLPVSAVL
-78 FALRMALRRKFPD
+78 LVLAGALLALRLGLRRRFPD
-91 KFGGPEKS
+91 KFQTPLRTQ
-99 KPSIFGKSFFAGS
+99 PSIFGKHRFAGS
-112 WWILLAGLLAGGAV
+112 WWILLVGLVAGGAV
-126 AATSWIVGTEGLLG
+126 AAVAWFVGTEGLLG

-162 WDPSIA
+162 WDPAIA

-173 YDTTISEAPIRSYPI
+173 YDTTISDAPIRSYPI

-202 VSIPVFLNVFVMV
+202 VSIPVFLNVFVLV

-220 LPLSTMALT
+220 LPLSAMALT
-229 MLVTR
+229 MILTR
-234 RPIAIAAAAAVSGW
+234 RPVAVAAAAAVSGW

-269 LLVGPFAMLAV
+269 LLVGPFVFLAV
-280 KGAVERQKFW
+280 KGALERQKFW
-290 IPGIAFGAVGLIAVH
+290 VLGIAFGAVGLIAVH

-316 LFWLLSAL
+316 VFWLLSAL
-324 VRRKGRILGIT
+324 IRRKGRILGIT
-335 VYLAVSGVMAVILG
+335 VYLAVSGVLAAIIG
-349 LPIISQM
+349 LPIITQM
-356 LKESERVSKQV
+356 LKESERVSKMM
-367 WAADTDRNGAIQ
+367 WAPDTDRNGAIQ
-379 NVLFL
+379 NIVFL

-394 TALVAIGCLAVVL
+394 TTLVALGCLAVVF

-423 LSVYTMGTD
+423 LSVYTMGSD
-432 NPRFMTLTAPFYDDQ
+432 SPRFLNLTAPFYDDQ

-457 LIPLAGLGVAQLG
+457 LVPLAGLGVAQAG
-470 EAIAWLVH
+470 EAIEWAVRWL
-478 RVRRRQPDTGRGATA
+478 RNRRAASHESQGTKGRRPNHVITA
-493 AEETKIASRT
+493 
-503 RTSTV
+503 
-508 SAVAAAV
+508 AAAV
-515 VLVVCGIA
+515 AVLLVCGVG

-536 INTKVDGATLSASEV
+536 INTKVDGLTLSSSEV
-551 GLLSKIDQYVPQDAT
+551 DLLSKIDQYVPQDAT

-610 TDPEVRK
+610 TDPDARA
-617 AASELGIEWVYVADG
+617 AASELGIEWVYIADG
-632 KIRAWDEPK
+632 RIRAWDEPK
-641 PGLTQPDSIPY
+641 AGLTHPDSIPY
-652 LKLVVREG
+652 LKLVVRDG
-660 NAALYQI
+660 NAALYRI
-667 DWSQLPGGKDAFD
+667 DWSQLPGGKQAFD
-680 ADAANRL
+680 AAAKDRV

-692 SGILEN
+692 PGILEN
-698 RDPDGIA
+698 RNPDGIA

>member
-51 GVMGNSLGLSWQ
+51 GVMGDALGLSWQ
-63 LLPVTGVLLLLSAVL
+63 LLPVMAVLLVLSGIL
-78 FALRMALRRKFPD
+78 FGLRMALKRYFPD
-91 KFGGPEKS
+91 KFDAPIRTQ
-99 KPSIFGKSFFAGS
+99 PSIFGKHRFAGS
-112 WWILLAGLLAGGAV
+112 WWILLAGLIAGGAV
-126 AATSWIVGTEGLLG
+126 AAVSWIVGTEGLLG

-173 YDTTISEAPIRSYPI
+173 YDTTIPEAPIRSYPI

-202 VSIPVFLNVFVMV
+202 VSIPVFLNVFVLV

-234 RPIAIAAAAAVSGW
+234 RPIAVAAAAAVSGW

-269 LLVGPFAMLAV
+269 LLVGPFALLAV

-316 LFWLLSAL
+316 LFWMLSAL

-335 VYLAVSGVMAVILG
+335 VYLAVSGVFAVVLG
-349 LPIISQM
+349 WPIIAQM

-379 NVLFL
+379 NVIFL

-394 TALVAIGCLAVVL
+394 TALVALGCLAVVL

-457 LIPLAGLGVAQLG
+457 LVPLAGLGVAQLA
-470 EAIAWLVH
+470 EAIAWLI
-478 RVRRRQPDTGRGATA
+478 GRIRNRTS
-493 AEETKIASRT
+493 ASRDDGN
-503 RTSTV
+503 RTSRRPSHVVT
-508 SAVAAAV
+508 AVAAAA
-515 VLVVCGIA
+515 VLLISGIA
-523 AIPYFKQNAERIN
+523 AIPYFKQNAQRIN

-610 TDPEVRK
+610 TDPAVRE
-617 AASELGIEWVYVADG
+617 AASELGIEWVYIADG
-632 KIRAWDEPK
+632 RIRAWDEPK
-641 PGLTQPDSIPY
+641 AGLTQPDAIPY

-667 DWSQLPGGKDAFD
+667 DWSQLPGGKEAFD
-680 ADAANRL
+680 AAAKDRL

-698 RDPDGIA
+698 RNPDGIA

>member
-31 RRVLLPVV
+31 RRILLPVV

-51 GVMGNSLGLSWQ
+51 GVMGNALGLSWQ
-63 LLPVTGVLLLLSAVL
+63 LLPVTVVLLVLSALL
-78 FALRMALRRKFPD
+78 FALRLTLRRRFPD
-91 KFGGPEKS
+91 KFA
-99 KPSIFGKSFFAGS
+99 PSEQPAVFGKQRFAGS
-112 WWILLAGLLAGGAV
+112 WWILLAGLVAGGAV
-126 AATSWIVGTEGLLG
+126 AAVSWIVGTEGLQG

-173 YDTTISEAPIRSYPI
+173 YDTTIPEAPIRSYPI

-193 LSLFWPMSG
+193 LSLFWPMSS
-202 VSIPVFLNVFVMV
+202 VSIPVFLNVFVLV

-234 RPIAIAAAAAVSGW
+234 RPIAVAAAAAVAGW

-269 LLVGPFAMLAV
+269 LLVGPFALLAV

-316 LFWLLSAL
+316 VFWLLSAL
-324 VRRKGRILGIT
+324 IRRKGRILGIT
-335 VYLAVSGVMAVILG
+335 VYLAVSGVLAVVLG
-349 LPIISQM
+349 WPIIAQM

-379 NVLFL
+379 NVIFL

-394 TALVAIGCLAVVL
+394 TALVALGCLAVVL

-457 LIPLAGLGVAQLG
+457 LVPLAGLGVAQFA
-470 EAIAWLVH
+470 EAIAWLVAKI
-478 RVRRRQPDTGRGATA
+478 RSRSGNSTTEGTKAVRRRPSHVVTAGA
-493 AEETKIASRT
+493 
-503 RTSTV
+503 
-508 SAVAAAV
+508 AAAV
-515 VLVVCGIA
+515 LLVSGIA
-523 AIPYFKQNAERIN
+523 AIPYFKQNAQRIN

-610 TDPEVRK
+610 TDTEVRD
-617 AASELGIEWVYVADG
+617 AAAELGIEWVYIADG
-632 KIRAWDEPK
+632 RIRAWDEPK
-641 PGLTQPDSIPY
+641 AGLTQPDSIPY

-660 NAALYQI
+660 NAALYKI
-667 DWSQLPGGKDAFD
+667 DWSQLPGGKEAFD
-680 ADAANRL
+680 AAAKDRV

-698 RDPDGIA
+698 RNPDGIA

>member
-22 WILGEALGV
+22 WLLGEALGV
-31 RRVLLPVV
+31 NRTLLPVV

-51 GVMGNSLGLSWQ
+51 GVTGNSLGMSWD
-63 LLPVTGVLLLLSAVL
+63 LLPVTAVLLVLAGLL
-78 FALRMALRRKFPD
+78 FAVRLVLRRRFPD
-91 KFGGPEKS
+91 KFGHGVRET
-99 KPSIFGKSFFAGS
+99 PSIFGKHRFAGS
-112 WWILLAGLLAGGAV
+112 WWILLAGLVAGGAV
-126 AATSWIVGTEGLLG
+126 AAVSWIVGTEGLLG

-173 YDTTISEAPIRSYPI
+173 YDTTIPEAPIRSYPI

-193 LSLFWPMSG
+193 LSLFWPLSN
-202 VSIPVFLNVFVMV
+202 VSIPVFLNVFVLV
-215 MMAVQ
+215 MMAIQ

-234 RPIAIAAAAAVSGW
+234 RPIAVAAAAAVSGW

-269 LLVGPFAMLAV
+269 LLVGPFAFLAV
-280 KGAVERQKFW
+280 KGALERQKFW
-290 IPGIAFGAVGLIAVH
+290 IIGIAFGAVGVIAVH
-305 PSLAFVVLPVL
+305 PSLAFVVLPILV
-316 LFWLLSAL
+316 FWFLSAL
-324 VRRKGRILGIT
+324 IRRKGRVLGIT
-335 VYLAVSGVMAVILG
+335 VYLAVSGVLAAILG
-349 LPIISQM
+349 LPIIAQM
-356 LKESERVSKQV
+356 LKESARVSKQV

-379 NVLFL
+379 NIIFL

-394 TALVAIGCLAVVL
+394 TALVALGCLAVVL

-457 LIPLAGLGVAQLG
+457 LVPLAGLGVAQAG
-470 EAIAWLVH
+470 EAVEWLV
-478 RVRRRQPDTGRGATA
+478 RKLRRSPAAETGTRTKRRPNHIITA
-493 AEETKIASRT
+493 AAS
-503 RTSTV
+503 
-508 SAVAAAV
+508 AV
-515 VLVVCGIA
+515 VLLACGVA
-523 AIPYFKQNAERIN
+523 AIPYFKQNAQRIN

-575 VWMYALGNRMPM
+575 VWMYALGDRMPM

-610 TDPEVRK
+610 TDSEAR
-617 AASELGIEWVYVADG
+617 AAAAELGIEWVYVADG
-632 KIRAWDEPK
+632 RIRAWDEPK
-641 PGLTQPDSIPY
+641 PGLTQPDSIPF
-652 LKLVVREG
+652 LELVVREG
-660 NAALYQI
+660 NAALYRL
-667 DWSQLPGGKDAFD
+667 DWSQLPGGKAEFD
-680 ADAANRL
+680 AAAKDRV

-698 RDPDGIA
+698 KNPDGIA

>member
-51 GVMGNSLGLSWQ
+51 GVMGNALGLSWQ
-63 LLPVTGVLLLLSAVL
+63 LLPVTAVLLVLCALL
-78 FALRMALRRKFPD
+78 FALRLTLRRYFPD
-91 KFGGPEKS
+91 KFGTVDQ
-99 KPSIFGKSFFAGS
+99 PSVFGKQLFKGS
-112 WWILLAGLLAGGAV
+112 WWILLAGLVAGGAV
-126 AATSWIVGTEGLLG
+126 AAVSWIVGTEGLQG

-173 YDTTISEAPIRSYPI
+173 YDTTIPEAPIRSYPI

-193 LSLFWPMSG
+193 LSLFWPMSS
-202 VSIPVFLNVFVMV
+202 VSIPVFLNVFVLV

-234 RPIAIAAAAAVSGW
+234 RPIALAAAAAVAGW

-269 LLVGPFAMLAV
+269 LLVGPFALLAV
-280 KGAVERQKFW
+280 KGALERQKFW

-316 LFWLLSAL
+316 IFWFLSAL
-324 VRRKGRILGIT
+324 IRRKGRILGIT
-335 VYLAVSGVMAVILG
+335 VYLAVSGALAVVLG
-349 LPIISQM
+349 WPIIAQM

-379 NVLFL
+379 NIIFL

-394 TALVAIGCLAVVL
+394 TALVALGCLAVVL

-457 LIPLAGLGVAQLG
+457 LVPLAGLGVAQLA
-470 EAIAWLVH
+470 EAIAWLVAK
-478 RVRRRQPDTGRGATA
+478 VRGRSANSTTDGIKAGRRPSHVVT
-493 AEETKIASRT
+493 
-503 RTSTV
+503 
-508 SAVAAAV
+508 AVAAAA
-515 VLVVCGIA
+515 VLLVSGIA
-523 AIPYFKQNAERIN
+523 AIPYFKQNAQRIN

-551 GLLSKIDQYVPQDAT
+551 GLLSKIDQYVPEDAT

-610 TDPEVRK
+610 TDSEVRD
-617 AASELGIEWVYVADG
+617 AAAELGIEWVYIADG
-632 KIRAWDEPK
+632 RIRAWDEPK
-641 PGLTQPDSIPY
+641 AGLTQPDSIPY
-652 LKLVVREG
+652 LQLVVREG
-660 NAALYQI
+660 NAALYKI
-667 DWSQLPGGKDAFD
+667 DWSQLPGGKEAFD
-680 ADAANRL
+680 AAAKDRL

-698 RDPDGIA
+698 RNPDGIA

>member
-51 GVMGNSLGLSWQ
+51 GVMGNALGLSWQ
-63 LLPVTGVLLLLSAVL
+63 LLPVTAVLLVLSALL
-78 FALRMALRRKFPD
+78 FAVRIALRRYFPD
-91 KFGGPEKS
+91 KFGVPAQ
-99 KPSIFGKSFFAGS
+99 PPVFGKQGFKGS
-112 WWILLAGLLAGGAV
+112 WWILLAGLAAGGVV
-126 AATSWIVGTEGLLG
+126 AAVSWIVGTEGLQG

-162 WDPSIA
+162 WDPSVA

-173 YDTTISEAPIRSYPI
+173 YDTTIPEAPIRSYPI

-202 VSIPVFLNVFVMV
+202 VSIPVFLNVFVLV

-234 RPIAIAAAAAVSGW
+234 RPVALAAAAAVSGW

-269 LLVGPFAMLAV
+269 LLVGPFALLAV
-280 KGAVERQKFW
+280 RGAVERQKFW

-316 LFWLLSAL
+316 IFWLLSAL
-324 VRRKGRILGIT
+324 IRRKGRILGIT
-335 VYLAVSGVMAVILG
+335 VYLAVSGVLAVVLG
-349 LPIISQM
+349 WPIIAQM

-379 NVLFL
+379 NIIFL

-394 TALVAIGCLAVVL
+394 TALVALGCLAVVL

-457 LIPLAGLGVAQLG
+457 LVPLAGLGVAQLAEG
-470 EAIAWLVH
+470 IAWLIGK
-478 RVRRRQPDTGRGATA
+478 VRSRSAGTTADGSKAGRRPSHVVT
-493 AEETKIASRT
+493 
-503 RTSTV
+503 
-508 SAVAAAV
+508 AVAAAA
-515 VLVVCGIA
+515 VLLVSGIA
-523 AIPYFKQNAERIN
+523 AIPYFKQNAQRIN

-551 GLLSKIDQYVPQDAT
+551 GLLSKMDQYVPQDAT

-610 TDPEVRK
+610 TDSEVRD
-617 AASELGIEWVYVADG
+617 AAAELGIEWVYIADG
-632 KIRAWDEPK
+632 RIRAWDEPK
-641 PGLTQPDSIPY
+641 AGLTQPDTIPY
-652 LKLVVREG
+652 LQLVVREG
-660 NAALYQI
+660 NAALYKI
-667 DWSQLPGGKDAFD
+667 DWSQLPGGKEAFD
-680 ADAANRL
+680 AAAKDRL

-692 SGILEN
+692 AGILEN
-698 RDPDGIA
+698 RNPDGIA